1 MQGSRYNE
9 YVHVEA
15 RWGRSGYKWHVSCAP
30 NRCGWRHDGHPDVV
44 GAWNAHRCMD
54 TDDDAAFDHLIE
66 QAEEQGHLTQAD
78 IIAAAP
84 GAAGDVDLMES
95 LMTRLRAEGVDVHDE
110 VDAAEDE
117 HLDEGVAD
125 VASAQDAQATDSVR
139 QYLREISRAPL
150 LTKQEEIELAQRV
163 EAGDED
169 AVQTLIRSN
178 LRLVVHVAKR
188 YLNRGLPLLDLIQE
202 GNFGLMRA
210 VQKYDWRRGFRF
222 STYATWWIRQAI
234 TRAIADKA
242 RTIRLPV
249 HIQDRVRGMN
259 NCWEELSRTLRR
271 APTNAELAAAMGI
284 SVDDLQR
291 LLNALP
297 EPMSLYRPVGESGE
311 EELEGFVEDRFAV
324 SPEETAAERVM
335 RADILSVLD
344 TLQPREKE
352 IIMLR
357 FGLGRDETPHT
368 LDEVG
373 RLVGLTRER
382 VRQLEAR
389 ALRKL
394 REPEPTARLTVYR

>member
-1 MQGSRYNE
+1 MEHVTQGI
-9 YVHVEA
+9 VE
-15 RWGRSGYKWHVSCAP
+15 
-30 NRCGWRHDGHPDVV
+30 
-44 GAWNAHRCMD
+44 
-54 TDDDAAFDHLIE
+54 HLVE
-66 QAEEQGHLTQAD
+66 QAEEQGHLSQAD
-78 IIAAAP
+78 VIAAIPEASSD
-84 GAAGDVDLMES
+84 AEVMEAV
-95 LMTRLRAEGVDVHDE
+95 TVRLGEEGVDVMVE
-110 VDAAEDE
+110 AEQE
-117 HLDEGVAD
+117 AETESAQELERNIQE
-125 VASAQDAQATDSVR
+125 VASAGDAQAVDTVR

-150 LTKQEEIELAQRV
+150 LTKDQEIELAKRV
-163 EAGDED
+163 EAGDDE

-202 GNFGLMRA
+202 GNFGLMRG

-249 HIQDRVRGMN
+249 HIQDRVRVMN
-259 NCWEELSRTLRR
+259 NTWEELSRTLQR
-271 APTNAELAAAMGI
+271 APTDEEVAGAMGI

-297 EPMSLYRPVGESGE
+297 EPMSLYRPVGEGD
-311 EELEGFVEDRFAV
+311 EELQGFVEDHSAV
-324 SPEETAAERVM
+324 SIEDAAAARLM
-335 RADILSVLD
+335 KADIVGILD
-344 TLQPREKE
+344 TLQPREKQ

-357 FGLGRDETPHT
+357 FGLSEDQHPRT

-373 RLVGLTRER
+373 QIVGLTRER

-394 REPEPTARLTVYR
+394 REPEPSARLMVYR